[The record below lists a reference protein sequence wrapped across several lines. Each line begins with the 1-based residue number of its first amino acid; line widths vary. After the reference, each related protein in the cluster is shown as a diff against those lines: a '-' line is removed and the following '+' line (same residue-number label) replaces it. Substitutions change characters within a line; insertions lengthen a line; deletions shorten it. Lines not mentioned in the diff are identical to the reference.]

1 MTGRIEARTEDRKIL
16 TAFRLVFGR
25 RLSAMKNVP
34 PEGRDRARMELG
46 AARANL
52 MGFRRRHP
60 EIVDPPAQQIT
71 LELERW

>member
-1 MTGRIEARTEDRKIL
+1 MRAHTEDRKIL

-25 RLSAMKNVP
+25 RLAAMRDVP
-34 PEGRDRARMELG
+34 AQRRERARMELG

-60 EIVDPPAQQIT
+60 ELVGPRAEQLS
-71 LELERW
+71 LELGV

>member
-1 MTGRIEARTEDRKIL
+1 MKAHVEDRKIL

-25 RLSAMKNVP
+25 RLGAMRSVA
-34 PEGRDRARMELG
+34 PEKKERARMELG

-60 EIVDPPAQQIT
+60 ELVDPPAPQLS
-71 LELERW
+71 LELGR